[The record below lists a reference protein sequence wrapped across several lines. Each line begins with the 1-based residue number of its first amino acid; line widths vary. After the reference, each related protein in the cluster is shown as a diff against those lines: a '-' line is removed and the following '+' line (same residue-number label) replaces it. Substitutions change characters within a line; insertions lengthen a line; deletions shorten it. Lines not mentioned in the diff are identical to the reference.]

1 MRYLLPLLILFCA
14 TTQTNAGVRSITDSA
29 PSNRASSGIQFMSS
43 AQHCFTSGYEARCP
57 AGYIGIDRCPYDS
70 RYYRDCCQEPY
81 THLASECLAQ
91 GLTPS
96 EATCLGY
103 HACE

>member
-1 MRYLLPLLILFCA
+1 MKYVLPLFILLCA
-14 TTQTNAGVRSITDSA
+14 FNHVEAGVRSITDTTPKSI
-29 PSNRASSGIQFMSS
+29 ASSGISFASP
-43 AQHCFTSGYEARCP
+43 AQHCFSTGYEARCP
-57 AGYIGIDRCPYDS
+57 AGYIGIDQCPYDS